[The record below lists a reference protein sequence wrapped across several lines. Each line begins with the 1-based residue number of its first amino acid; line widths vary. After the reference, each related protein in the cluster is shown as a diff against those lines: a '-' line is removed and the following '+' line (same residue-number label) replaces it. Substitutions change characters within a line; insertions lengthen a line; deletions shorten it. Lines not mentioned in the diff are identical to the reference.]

1 MTSPRKILATVL
13 IVLVLGAFAAAI
25 NLAPFLVSPGNALNS
40 TIWNDLV
47 NTLDSSIDAL
57 ESGKISDSGDTM
69 NGDLRVVGSE
79 NNGTTAGVRIHSG
92 GQTLILD
99 GNEIDALADGLHLNN
114 NSSEDVVIA
123 NGGGFVGI
131 DVNPTTDLHLVHE
144 VGAGGG
150 RGLRIEN
157 EGANGH
163 SWTFYVQNS
172 SGNLEFYQGNTLR
185 GTFDD
190 ATGAYT
196 TPSDARLKTDVAPLS
211 NVLSAVMALDA
222 RSYRFTNAA
231 DTRRS
236 IGFFAQDV
244 ERLFPEVVYQQ
255 IRDDGSDVYTMDYSA
270 LGVIAI
276 KAIQEQQATIES
288 LEARI
293 QALEQAISSR

>member
-1 MTSPRKILATVL
+1 
-13 IVLVLGAFAAAI
+13 
-25 NLAPFLVSPGNALNS
+25 
-40 TIWNDLV
+40 
-47 NTLDSSIDAL
+47 
-57 ESGKISDSGDTM
+57 M

-163 SWTFYVQNS
+163 SWTFY
-172 SGNLEFYQGNTLR
+172 TLR

-222 RSYRFTNAA
+222 RSYRFIDAA

-255 IRDDGSDVYTMDYSA
+255 IRDDGSDIYTMDYSA
-270 LGVIAI
+270 LSVIAI